1 MDYEKLVAKIKEFE
15 GFRAKAYYC
24 PSGVLTIGYGR
35 TSNVKPG
42 DITTEAA
49 EDVWI
54 RMRLAKDEKE
64 IKAYLKEHNYKMKE
78 YQIQALTSFVYN
90 CGLGNLYKLTQ
101 NGTRTTAEI
110 SKMIPS
116 YNKGGG
122 KVLGGLV
129 TRRAWEK
136 DLFDGKLE
144 IEEPK
149 IKENPTAKD
158 LQELLNKVGGYALEV
173 DGKIGK
179 KTIKAAY
186 TYISGGSKDE

>member
-42 DITTEAA
+42 DVTTEAA

-101 NGTRTTAEI
+101 NGTRTAAEI

-122 KVLGGLV
+122 KVLSGLV
-129 TRRAWEK
+129 KRRAWEK

-144 IEEPK
+144 KTEPK

-158 LQELLNKVGGYALEV
+158 LQELLNKVGGFNLEV